1 MIYFIVNRLS
11 GKGKGAAVAQRIV
24 LYLQKKKV
32 AYKMVTTE
40 YKAHAV
46 ELAARLCTEK
56 DCTALVAVGGDGTFS
71 EVLNGMDLRIP
82 LGLIPSGTGNDFIRS
97 VPGGKTLEEQL
108 DAVIQNRIRPVDFIQ
123 VNDRRSINIAGT
135 GFDVDIL
142 LRQAR
147 LRRYF
152 SGSFS
157 YLASL
162 IITIFTMKFRSFR
175 VKIDES
181 EVIDTSGLLLCA
193 ANGKYFGGGLPI
205 SLSSQI
211 NDGVMELVLVKK
223 MPRIMIPYMLVQFLR
238 GRLLKV
244 KKYVEVR
251 ACRSIACSVNPQV
264 DIQLD
269 GELFDMPY
277 VTCTLCSG
285 GLKLFL

>member
-11 GKGKGAAVAQRIV
+11 GKGKGAVVAERIV
-24 LYLQKKKV
+24 LYLREKKV
-32 AYKMVTTE
+32 AYQMVTTE

-46 ELAARLCTEK
+46 KLAARLCAEK

-97 VPGGKTLEEQL
+97 VSGGKTLEEQL

-123 VNDRRSINIAGT
+123 VNGRRSINIAGT

-157 YLASL
+157 YFAALF
-162 IITIFTMKFRSFR
+162 ITVFTMNFRRFQ
-175 VKIDES
+175 VEIDGE
-181 EVIDTSGLLLCA
+181 ERMDTPGLLLCA

-205 SLSSQI
+205 SLASEI
-211 NDGVMELVLVKK
+211 NDGMMELVLVKK

-238 GRLLKV
+238 GKLLKI
-244 KKYVEVR
+244 KKYVEFR
-251 ACRSIACSVNPQV
+251 RCRSIACSVEPRV

-269 GELFDMPY
+269 GELFDMPRF
-277 VTCTLCSG
+277 TCTLCAG
-285 GLKLFL
+285 GLKFLL